1 MAKITVVIDDE
12 LLKAPM
18 KATGLDSVSSLIER
32 GLRELVSQANQE
44 ALRAELGTFDI
55 EISPEELRQSR
66 AAR

>member
-1 MAKITVVIDDE
+1 
-12 LLKAPM
+12 M

-44 ALRAELGTFDI
+44 ALRAELDTFDI
-55 EISPEELRQSR
+55 EISPEELQQSR